1 MGRTGKQT
9 GQDCRPSA
17 PCLRTSNRT
26 IRAIYH
32 ETYVQPNIQSVIFCA
47 KRGASSSKE
56 SEVSTI
62 PDTATE
68 RDKVLDPGL
77 NKGSIGLVG
86 TLMQSIAQISPTLG
100 IFYTI
105 AFTTGQAGGAAPLTY
120 LSAFLVC
127 LVIAAPMR
135 GLARHLPS
143 AGGFYTYVSA
153 GIGPKAGFMTGWLYA
168 IMVTIVPAAL
178 AAFTGA
184 VLQDQLT
191 SRYGLTVP
199 WWVYSTVI
207 LLICL
212 ACAYRG
218 IVISIQFLVVMTCF
232 EMIVGLGLALTGV
245 FNPGPGGVNV
255 DGFNPANIS
264 NGSGFFLA
272 IVLSIFAF
280 TGFESAAA
288 VGEESR
294 DPKRIVPQAI
304 VGSLVLI
311 GVFYVITAW
320 GLQIGWGTDDL
331 TALATSPT
339 APAFVLADRL
349 WSGGSL
355 VVLIALVNSGL
366 GVCIACTTSA
376 TRTVYGIARTG
387 ALPSAFAR
395 VQKKHHTPIVAVVVQ
410 SAIALTICLGAGLP
424 LGPYNLFNVLGTTGT
439 FVYIP
444 IFIMMNIGA
453 YLFFRRTHP
462 EEFNIWAYVV
472 APVVSTAALILIAYN
487 SLVPLP
493 AFPVV
498 LAPFIAGVYAVIG
511 GAILIGRN
519 LRPNNRGWMTRAG
532 EIPDV
537 D

>member
-1 MGRTGKQT
+1 MPTTVSNTTSSDQT
-9 GQDCRPSA
+9 SG
-17 PCLRTSNRT
+17 
-26 IRAIYH
+26 
-32 ETYVQPNIQSVIFCA
+32 
-47 KRGASSSKE
+47 
-56 SEVSTI
+56 
-62 PDTATE
+62 
-68 RDKVLDPGL
+68 PGL
-77 NKGSIGLVG
+77 KTGSIGLVG

-105 AFTTGQAGGAAPLTY
+105 AFTTGQAGKAAPLTY
-120 LSAFLVC
+120 LVAFLVC
-127 LVIAAPMR
+127 LVIAVPMR

-153 GIGPKAGFMTGWLYA
+153 GIGPKTGFMTGWLYA

-184 VLQDQLT
+184 VLQDELT
-191 SRYGLTVP
+191 SKYGFAIP
-199 WWVYSTVI
+199 WWVYSTII

-218 IVISIQFLVVMTCF
+218 IVISIKFLVVMTCF
-232 EMIVGLGLALTGV
+232 EMLVGLGLALTGV
-245 FNPGPGGVNV
+245 FNPGSGGVNL
-255 DGFNPANIS
+255 DGFNPANIT
-264 NGSGFFLA
+264 NGSGFFIA

-294 DPKRIVPQAI
+294 DPKRIVPKAI
-304 VGSLVLI
+304 VGSLALI
-311 GVFYVITAW
+311 GIFYVVTAW

-331 TALATSPT
+331 AALSSSPT

-349 WSGGSL
+349 WNGGSL

-387 ALPSAFAR
+387 ALPSFFAR
-395 VQKKHHTPIVAVVVQ
+395 VQKKHRTPITAVIVQAAVAL
-410 SAIALTICLGAGLP
+410 AICLGAGLP

-453 YLFFRRTHP
+453 FLFFRYQHP
-462 EEFNIWAYVV
+462 EEFSIWAYVV
-472 APVVSTAALILIAYN
+472 APIVSTVALVLIAYN

-498 LAPFIAGVYAVIG
+498 LAPFIAASYALIG
-511 GAILIGRN
+511 AAILLGRN
-519 LRPNNRGWMTRAG
+519 LRPGKRGWMARAG
-532 EIPDV
+532 ELPDV